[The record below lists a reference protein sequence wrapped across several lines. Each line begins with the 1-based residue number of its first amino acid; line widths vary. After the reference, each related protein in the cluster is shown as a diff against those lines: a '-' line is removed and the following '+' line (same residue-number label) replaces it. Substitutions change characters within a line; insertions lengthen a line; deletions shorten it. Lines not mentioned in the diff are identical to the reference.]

1 MTAEPRSYESP
12 LRAAQRD
19 ATRNRVLEAAVEE
32 LAGDGVDELTI
43 PLVARRAGV
52 SVRTV
57 YVHFP
62 TKDALFEAIAE
73 RVDEKVGVITY
84 PPRADDLPAFARS
97 VFAGFDADEKLFTVA
112 LRSKA
117 GREVAALLPEG
128 HLDFFLNLELFHT
141 AGDALCV
148 HAGVNPTRSLEAQD
162 EEDLLWIR
170 GEFILHSHGLPWT
183 VVFGHTPQRRVLFDL
198 PYKIGIDTGLVYGG
212 MLSCIELREKK
223 LYQVAR
229 NGGRATVTDV
239 SEMW

>member
-1 MTAEPRSYESP
+1 MSTSSDNDGRVFVVGDIHGCPDELRVLIRDLALRPEDEVVFVGDYVDRGPGSKEVVEFLLDLRRSGEARTVFLKGNHEDMFLDHIAYPGRYGEVFLLNGGTATLRSYG
-12 LRAAQRD
+12 
-19 ATRNRVLEAAVEE
+19 
-32 LAGDGVDELTI
+32 LAPDT
-43 PLVARRAGV
+43 
-52 SVRTV
+52 
-57 YVHFP
+57 
-62 TKDALFEAIAE
+62 
-73 RVDEKVGVITY
+73 
-84 PPRADDLPAFARS
+84 
-97 VFAGFDADEKLFTVA
+97 
-112 LRSKA
+112 A